1 MLNIRVSGDE
11 KEVKTFIDFILKIS
25 ESHGNYEVTGT
36 REPQKGNNPKYKNST
51 NVLGYM
57 NLKSTIVRGDD

>member
-11 KEVKTFIDFILKIS
+11 KEVIIFMDFIQKIS

-36 REPQKGNNPKYKNST
+36 RKPQKGNNPKYKNST

-57 NLKSTIVRGDD
+57 NLKQIIVRGEY